1 MSHAGLAIILLAFA
15 LVGFGGAGASLAV
28 ARARWVEDA
37 DRDVGMW
44 GVAAMLGVFG
54 ALCTLVATGLP
65 GLGAFGP
72 VAVWASYVLMAQ
84 HLGLFHIEVG
94 AGSQPPPPR
103 AAELGRTRR
112 P

>member
-28 ARARWVEDA
+28 ARARWVEEA

-54 ALCTLVATGLP
+54 SLCTLVATGLA

-72 VAVWASYVLMAQ
+72 IVVWASYVFMAQ
-84 HLGLFHIEVG
+84 HLGLFRIEVA
-94 AGSQPPPPR
+94 AGRDRPPR
-103 AAELGRTRR
+103 AREPHPLS
-112 P
+112 

>member
-1 MSHAGLAIILLAFA
+1 MSRVGLAIILLAFA

-28 ARARWVEDA
+28 ARARWVEEA

-54 ALCTLVATGLP
+54 ALCTLVATGLA

-72 VAVWASYVLMAQ
+72 VAIWASYVLMAQ
-84 HLGLFHIEVG
+84 HLGLFRIEVS
-94 AGSQPPPPR
+94 AGSGPPPPR
-103 AAELGRTRR
+103 AAQSQRLG
-112 P
+112 